1 MALRVRI
8 PCYPLGEIMSKETL
22 YYRQCCLQRG
32 KTNEVHWTTVSW
44 IPEKFAKVGWTLQLK
59 DRHGVWVDGW
69 DVVKVGPLTEAKQV
83 ENQAHNSDDIWK
95 ATSGPCPR
103 GNK

>member
-1 MALRVRI
+1 
-8 PCYPLGEIMSKETL
+8 MSKETL
-22 YYRQCCLQRG
+22 YYRQCILQRG
-32 KTNEVHWTTVSW
+32 PSDGVHWNTVSW

-59 DRHGVWVDGW
+59 DQHGNWVDGW
-69 DVVKVGPLTEAKQV
+69 DVLQVSNKMEAKLV

-95 ATSGPCPR
+95 ATSGPCQR